1 MDLKPF
7 LKSLFDSFVVELH
20 SKNSKDLQDEIAKG
34 FLTYFGQF
42 KDGDIYILENEELS
56 RLSPYELAEELP
68 FKEKEIEEYLK
79 YTKSISLNTHLLYN
93 GMYIQPNTHWV
104 IGGMSSIFDDL
115 ISGKITYFT
124 FPIHVEFTP
133 DIGVSYELSATI
145 QNTSVDGLFIQVK
158 PDYIS
163 KRDPKESTKKYTGYY
178 ASDDGSMDA
187 QVVIS
192 KFNLNWCR
200 ANTLKYI
207 IRAGKK
213 DPNKEIEDLEKAKKY
228 IDYDIE
234 RLKNLSCDK

>member
-7 LKSLFDSFVVELH
+7 LKSLFDSFVAELH

-42 KDGDIYILENEELS
+42 KDGDLYILEEDSLS
-56 RLSPYELAEELP
+56 KLSPYELSQELP
-68 FKEKEIEEYLK
+68 FKESEIDEYLK

-93 GMYIQPNTHWV
+93 GMYIQPDTHWV
-104 IGGMSSIFDDL
+104 IGGISTILDEL
-115 ISGKITYFT
+115 IIGKISYFT
-124 FPIHVEFTP
+124 FPIHVEFSP
-133 DIGVSYELSATI
+133 DLGLSYELSVTI
-145 QNTSVDGLFIQVK
+145 QNNMVDGLTIQVK
-158 PDYIS
+158 PDYVS
-163 KRDPKESTKKYTGYY
+163 KREIKTSAKKYTGYY
-178 ASDDGSMDA
+178 ASEDGTMDA

-213 DPNKEIEDLEKAKKY
+213 DPNREIEDLEKAKKY
-228 IDYDIE
+228 IDYEIE
-234 RLKNLSCDK
+234 RIKDLNSLK